1 MNPLPITR
9 KLSTMRETRKG
20 PNGHWLSRRS
30 STLNGA
36 KQRALMVNELKELPP
51 EVWK

>member
-9 KLSTMRETRKG
+9 KLSTMRGTTKW
-20 PNGHWLSRRS
+20 PSGHWLSRLS
-30 STLNGA
+30 STLNSA